1 MENLLVTNTT
11 GDIEIPKTLST
22 PNPQI
27 WSTQGGIG
35 LAMNCVYCKKVSSNV
50 SVACWPTVGRQL
62 ADRLPTAEYG
72 SHSSLLLANVMLGVE
87 GGWGESRN
95 TCSPFMLLNLKQM
108 PACHLASAQT

>member
-1 MENLLVTNTT
+1 MTNTT

-27 WSTQGGIG
+27 WSTQGG
-35 LAMNCVYCKKVSSNV
+35 KVSSNV

-95 TCSPFMLLNLKQM
+95 TRSPFMLLNLKQM